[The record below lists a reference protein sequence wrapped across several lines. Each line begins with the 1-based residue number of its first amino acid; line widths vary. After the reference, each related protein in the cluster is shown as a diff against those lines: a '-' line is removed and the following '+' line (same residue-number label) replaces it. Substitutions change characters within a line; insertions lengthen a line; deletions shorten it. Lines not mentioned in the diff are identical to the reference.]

1 MHFPSRIL
9 LACVLLTACAG
20 SPAPSPQ
27 ALLDHAAQDA
37 LDLKTMRFSLV
48 REGEPVM
55 LDPLTATRFS
65 EASGAYQAP
74 DRVRAQVKA
83 QVAAL
88 VLGLE
93 MIWLPDAVYASN
105 PLTGAFAKLPA
116 RPTFEAATLF
126 GREGVPGILKDGVRD
141 LALVGRESL
150 DGVDAYHV
158 RGRADGERLKP
169 LTGGTVV
176 AGAHTLDV
184 WIEVATSHI
193 LRFIA
198 REPGGA
204 AGWRLELS
212 EFNKTVEIKA
222 P

>member
-1 MHFPSRIL
+1 MRLPSLIL
-9 LACVLLTACAG
+9 LTCIVLTACAG
-20 SPAPSPQ
+20 SAAPSPQ
-27 ALLDHAAQDA
+27 ALLERAAQDL
-37 LDLKTMRFSLV
+37 LDLKTVRFLLV

-55 LDPLTATRFS
+55 LDPLTATRFT

-74 DRVRAQVKA
+74 DRVRARVKA

-93 MIWLPDAVYASN
+93 MVWLPEAVYASN
-105 PLTGAFAKLPA
+105 PLTGAFAKLPV

-126 GREGVPGILKDGVRD
+126 GREGVPGILKDGVRG
-141 LALVGRESL
+141 LTLVGTESL
-150 DGVDAYHV
+150 DGVDAYHL
-158 RGRADGERLKP
+158 RGQADGERLKP

-193 LRFIA
+193 VRFVA

-212 EFNKTVEIKA
+212 EFNKVVEIKA

>member
-1 MHFPSRIL
+1 MRRILFATIL
-9 LACVLLTACAG
+9 LAACAG
-20 SPAPSPQ
+20 PAAPSPQ
-27 ALLDHAAQDA
+27 ALLERAAQDA
-37 LDLKTMRFSLV
+37 IDLVTVRFSLV

-55 LDPLTATRFS
+55 LDPLTSTRFS
-65 EASGAYQAP
+65 EASGVYQAP
-74 DRVRAQVKA
+74 DRVRARVKA

-116 RPTFEAATLF
+116 RPTFDAASLF
-126 GREGVPGILKDGVRD
+126 GPAGVPGVLKSGLRD
-141 LALVGRESL
+141 LALVGKESL
-150 DGVDAYHV
+150 DGVDAYHL
-158 RGRADGERLKP
+158 RGSADGERLKA
-169 LTGGTVV
+169 LTGGAVIV
-176 AGAHTLDV
+176 GAHTLDV

-193 LRFIA
+193 LRVDA
-198 REPGGA
+198 REPDRTS
-204 AGWRLELS
+204 GWRLELS